1 MATHEDYKESRW
13 RKLRLQAMDR
23 DEWGCVNC
31 GRDIAVTLH
40 VHHKRYRGSIF
51 NSSLDDLQTLC
62 EECHGKLG
70 KHPKGGIWW
79 GSWRDECEDVLYF
92 ENCPRCGS
100 TSFKDKGSYSKCRGC
115 SWSPPDNQG
124 LSMVGPARDTP
135 EPQKSFS
142 QVITNLRRL
151 GVEGVGPGERGWLL
165 LARDHIVEELM
176 GMMLETVRSGGLS
189 AEIEAIHLEA
199 AVEFRRL
206 CQRRVV
212 ND

>member
-1 MATHEDYKESRW
+1 
-13 RKLRLQAMDR
+13 
-23 DEWGCVNC
+23 
-31 GRDIAVTLH
+31 
-40 VHHKRYRGSIF
+40 
-51 NSSLDDLQTLC
+51 
-62 EECHGKLG
+62 
-70 KHPKGGIWW
+70 
-79 GSWRDECEDVLYF
+79 
-92 ENCPRCGS
+92 
-100 TSFKDKGSYSKCRGC
+100 
-115 SWSPPDNQG
+115 
-124 LSMVGPARDTP
+124 MVGPARDTP